1 MPAMATKHPM
11 STPDSDRPWSGPE
24 RRSLNED
31 TVRLMIKQ
39 DVEDAIKESQDELR
53 THMDEKFKELREFV
67 ASAFPN
73 GDPTG
78 HRQAHE
84 KAIRD
89 ADWWAKFKLGL
100 FEKIVLGG
108 VMGAVA
114 FLGAAAWE
122 HFKTALGLK

>member
-1 MPAMATKHPM
+1 MATKTPM
-11 STPDSDRPWSGPE
+11 PDHDRPWSGPE

-31 TVRLMIKQ
+31 AVRLMIHESVQ
-39 DVEDAIKESQDELR
+39 DAIEDSKKETLD
-53 THMDEKFKELREFV
+53 HMDKQFKELRDFV

-78 HRQAHE
+78 HRQSHE

-100 FEKIVLGG
+100 FEKLAVGG
-108 VMGAVA
+108 ISGALIFLAMAA
-114 FLGAAAWE
+114 FEA
-122 HFKTALGLK
+122 FKIKLGLK